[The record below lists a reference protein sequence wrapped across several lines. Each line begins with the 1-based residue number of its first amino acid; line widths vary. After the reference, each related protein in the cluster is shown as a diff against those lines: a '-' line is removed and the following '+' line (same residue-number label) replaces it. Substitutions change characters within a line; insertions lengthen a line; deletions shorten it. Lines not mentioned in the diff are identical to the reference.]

1 MTRDELD
8 TLLEFCGELQSDLDA
23 IKSNIYST
31 DEPYGDDV
39 LAALMSLEKVAD
51 GLINTVKY
59 LDEQLLLKEIDT
71 GEEE

>member
-1 MTRDELD
+1 MNREELD
-8 TLLEFCGELQSDLDA
+8 ALLEFCAELQSDVDS
-23 IKSNIYST
+23 IRSNIYST

-39 LAALMSLEKVAD
+39 LAALMSLEKMANN
-51 GLINTVKY
+51 LINTVKY